1 MVPAMIY
8 LLHMPTNVVIGTSLF
23 QITFVTAA
31 ATYLHSINT
40 QTVDV
45 VLAVILLLAAVVGAQ
60 IGVVVGAKLKG
71 EQLRIL
77 LAGMVLLVC
86 MKMAFDLIVEPDE
99 LFTVSALNA
108 AEGH

>member
-8 LLHMPTNVVIGTSLF
+8 LLHMPTNVVIGTSLL

-31 ATYLHSINT
+31 ATYLHSVNT

-45 VLAVILLLAAVVGAQ
+45 VLAVILLTAAVIGAQ
-60 IGVVVGAKLKG
+60 VGVRVGAKLKG

-77 LAGMVLLVC
+77 LAGMVLIVC
-86 MKMAFDLIVEPDE
+86 ARMAFDLIVEPSE
-99 LFTVSALNA
+99 LFSISTVS
-108 AEGH
+108 EGVH

>member
-1 MVPAMIY
+1 

-45 VLAVILLLAAVVGAQ
+45 VLAVILLTAAVIGAQ
-60 IGVVVGAKLKG
+60 VGVRVGVKLKG

-77 LAGMVLLVC
+77 LASMVLLVC
-86 MKMAFDLIVEPDE
+86 LKMAYDLVVEPDDI
-99 LFTVSALNA
+99 FTVFPIGGA
-108 AEGH
+108 GH

>member
-1 MVPAMIY
+1 M
-8 LLHMPTNVVIGTSLF
+8 IGTSLF

-45 VLAVILLLAAVVGAQ
+45 VLALILLTAAVIGAQ
-60 IGVVVGAKLKG
+60 IGAVVGAKLKG

-86 MKMAFDLIVEPDE
+86 AKMAFDLVVEPSD
-99 LFTVSALNA
+99 LFTVSALSGG
-108 AEGH
+108 GH